1 MTSRTHLL
9 ADARGISDAQKIKAM
24 RYQIQINL
32 EDYINDRQ
40 YDSRGRFGEI
50 LLVLPNLQS
59 ITWQVIEQV
68 HYAKMFGLAKI
79 DNLLQEMLLGG
90 SVTSITCFFFAA
102 IARYMLDY
110 RAIYLATFEESHNLP
125 LESAIHHKQ
134 SRTQLVVSKMRCTKT

>member
-90 SVTSITCFFFAA
+90 SVTSTACFLAA
-102 IARYMLDY
+102 IAHHMLDY
-110 RAIYLATFEESHNLP
+110 NAIYLVTFEESYNLP
-125 LESAIHHKQ
+125 S
-134 SRTQLVVSKMRCTKT
+134 

>member
-1 MTSRTHLL
+1 
-9 ADARGISDAQKIKAM
+9 M

-90 SVTSITCFFFAA
+90 SVTSTTCFLAA
-102 IARYMLDY
+102 HHMLDY
-110 RAIYLATFEESHNLP
+110 SAIYLVTFEESYNLP
-125 LESAIHHKQ
+125 S
-134 SRTQLVVSKMRCTKT
+134 